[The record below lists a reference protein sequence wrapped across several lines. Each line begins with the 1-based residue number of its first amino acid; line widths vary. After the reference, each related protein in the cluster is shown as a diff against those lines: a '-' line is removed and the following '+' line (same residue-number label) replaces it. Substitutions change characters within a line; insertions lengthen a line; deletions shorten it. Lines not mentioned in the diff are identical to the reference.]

1 MNIDVLVSNIEKF
14 VLLGPYDINTAI
26 SLIENTMFLMDIPYS
41 DITGSVCVF
50 DNEQKRTVDN
60 KTIFMRLLFRTRRHR
75 FSMVTT
81 LVTTLY

>member
-50 DNEQKRTVDN
+50 DNEQN
-60 KTIFMRLLFRTRRHR
+60 ALWTIQQYSCDCYSGHADTD
-75 FSMVTT
+75 SQW
-81 LVTTLY
+81 